1 MLNVCFMGAISFL
14 LYNIQFNIQQFNI
27 NIQHIWEKNNNSL
40 SKPFTDSNASL

>member
-27 NIQHIWEKNNNSL
+27 NIQHIWEK
-40 SKPFTDSNASL
+40 KQ